1 MVLFWNS
8 RVLISPKKII
18 LSWKWFFFG
27 TARFFFGTSF
37 EVLERE
43 DADKLEETVRDMGPE
58 RDKG

>member
-1 MVLFWNS
+1 
-8 RVLISPKKII
+8 VLISPKKIL

-43 DADKLEETVRDMGPE
+43 DADKLEEDAG
-58 RDKG
+58 